1 MDRIFDMLLA
11 AGYPRVGVDWL
22 RRRRLL
28 VIIVL
33 AGVSWALFIGLGWL
47 AVGLFWRLFA
57 GEG

>member
-1 MDRIFDMLLA
+1 MNRIFDLLLA
-11 AGYPRVGVDWL
+11 FGYPKVAVDWL

-33 AGVSWALFIGLGWL
+33 AGLSWALFIGLGWL
-47 AVGLFWRLFA
+47 AAGLFWRLFA